1 MSHPVAEYLHEL
13 YLISG
18 VSVPETS
25 GYPALSKLL
34 NAVGDSLKPKI
45 TAVIHPAN
53 NGAGIPDGGLFSA
66 KELKK
71 HGADSPA
78 LFQLKPERGVIE
90 VKALDADLSSFESSP
105 QVRNYLEHYGQI
117 LLTNYRSFAL
127 WSWRGGK
134 AVPGERYSIAPS
146 AKEFWDKTHTVRN
159 DPKHPEH
166 ERLWQFLRRAL
177 LSTARIA
184 TPQDLALYLASY
196 AREARARIEIAPM
209 GTLEPVKNALS
220 EALGVRFEGDKGVHF
235 FQSTLIQTLF
245 YGIFS
250 AWVLW
255 HEEHSKTTDRFQWRL
270 SAQYLGL
277 PILRTLFVQLAGDP
291 KKVRALDLEEVLDW
305 TEDCLAR
312 VDRASF
318 FARYDMGDAV
328 QYFYEPFLAEFDP
341 ELRKDF
347 GVWYTP
353 PEIVRYM
360 VCSVDKTLRENFG
373 LADGLADP
381 SVIVL
386 DPCCGTGAYLV
397 ETLKLIRRRL
407 VEGYGESQAG
417 LKIKEVAKH
426 RLYGFELLPAPYVV
440 SHLQIDLMLTR
451 WGAALDHEKD
461 ERAGVFLTNAL
472 TGWVPIKSPKDLPF
486 SEFTAE
492 RDAADHVKQQEQI
505 LVILGNPPYDGYA
518 GMAVEEERNL
528 SEAYR
533 DTKEA
538 PKPQGQGLNDLYIRF
553 FRMAERR
560 IAEGVPQ
567 SDDAKPGPP
576 RDDAKGIICYISNY
590 SWLDGLSHTGMRER
604 FMEVFDS
611 ITIDC
616 LNGDKYKTG
625 KKTPDGQPDPSVFS
639 TEKNREGIQVGTAIA
654 LLERRPTNAKR
665 QPIVETYS
673 PNAELGF
680 RHWWGKEK
688 RAEIEASMEK
698 PKKQQKLKPAQKF
711 GLAFVPMNVRPDF
724 GDWKPL
730 PELLPMSFSG
740 VKTSRDDALVDIDK
754 ASLEDRM
761 NRYFDPKVKM
771 ADLKKF
777 TPLLAQDAPG
787 FDASAV
793 RTELLPRGVGSGR
806 FVPYLYR
813 PFDSRWLY
821 WHEET
826 KLLDRNR
833 ADYVANCDASN
844 FYLFTTGRTRKD
856 QIEPPLIVRHV
867 TDINSLDSSAR
878 GFPLYILANA
888 DETTDQ
894 AHPDLFAPAKP
905 SGPQPNLTDYAR
917 EYLASLKCGAEDLFF
932 HIVAVLHAPLYREEN
947 AGALRQDWPRV
958 PLPKSAK
965 VLKAGADLGR
975 QIAALLDPETSV
987 EGVTTLKVRADLKGL
1002 GELAVKSEVGTPA
1015 RHAADGQQAKP
1026 AGKSARITPALT
1038 PDLAIAARW
1047 GYAGQGGVT
1056 MPGPGMITSGTRGE
1070 GYLDIHLNA
1079 TTRWKDVPE
1088 PVWNYTLGGYQVLK
1102 KWLSYRESALLGRPL
1117 TSDEAQHFTHHV
1129 RRITAILA
1137 LHEKLDA
1144 HYGASV

>member
-1 MSHPVAEYLHEL
+1 MSHPVADYLHDL

-45 TAVIHPAN
+45 TAVIHPSN

-71 HGADSPA
+71 HGPDSPA

-90 VKALDADLSSFESSP
+90 VKALDADISAFESSQ

-134 AVPGERYSIAPS
+134 AVAGERYSIAPS

-184 TPQDLALYLASY
+184 TPKDLALYLASY
-196 AREARARIEIAPM
+196 ARESRARIEIAPM
-209 GTLEPVKNALS
+209 GTLEPVKKALS
-220 EALGVRFEGDKGVHF
+220 DSLGVRFEGEKGIHF

-255 HEEHSKTTDRFQWRL
+255 HEEEPARIDRFSWK
-270 SAQYLGL
+270 SAVDHLGL
-277 PILRTLFVQLAGDP
+277 PILRSLFHQVAYP
-291 KKVRALDLEEVLDW
+291 ANIRALDLEEVLDW

-312 VDRASF
+312 VDRSSF

-360 VCSVDKTLRENFG
+360 VGSVDKALRENFH
-373 LADGLADP
+373 LPDGLADP

-486 SEFTAE
+486 SEFAAE

-505 LVILGNPPYDGYA
+505 LVILGNPPYDGHP
-518 GMAVEEERNL
+518 GMAIGEERGL
-528 SEAYR
+528 TEAYR
-533 DTKEA
+533 ETKEA
-538 PKPQGQGLNDLYIRF
+538 PAPTGRGLNELYVRF

-567 SDDAKPGPP
+567 SDELKPGPP
-576 RDDAKGIICYISNY
+576 STDAKGIICYISNY
-590 SWLDGLSHTGMRER
+590 SWLEGHSHTGLRER

-611 ITIDC
+611 IKIDC

-625 KKTPDGQPDPSVFS
+625 KKTPEGKPDPSVFS

-654 LLERRPTNAKR
+654 LMERRPQTKAHIDTD
-665 QPIVETYS
+665 PETYT
-673 PNAELGF
+673 PRAELLF
-680 RHWWGKEK
+680 RHWWGKDKVREL
-688 RAEIEASMEK
+688 AVSEDK
-698 PKKQQKLKPAQKF
+698 PKAWTTLSPGKHVRLEFFPQQSRSDYTDWPSLPKL
-711 GLAFVPMNVRPDF
+711 M
-724 GDWKPL
+724 
-730 PELLPMSFSG
+730 PEKCAG
-740 VKTSRDDALVDIDK
+740 VQTSRDEALVAFDRDALRERMVSYCDK
-754 ASLEDRM
+754 SVPLKAIAERAPSLGRKAFDYDPLKIRAELAAIRVKETQFV
-761 NRYFDPKVKM
+761 RY
-771 ADLKKF
+771 A
-777 TPLLAQDAPG
+777 
-787 FDASAV
+787 
-793 RTELLPRGVGSGR
+793 
-806 FVPYLYR
+806 YR
-813 PFDSRWLY
+813 PLDVRWLF
-821 WHEET
+821 WEGTT
-826 KLLDRNR
+826 KLLHRPSPELFRQFVPGSLFLVCQPKTRGVWSPPQVITALGSLDLMDRG
-833 ADYVANCDASN
+833 AS
-844 FYLFTTGRTRKD
+844 FLPLEVQPTGSDD
-856 QIEPPLIVRHV
+856 QITAE
-867 TDINSLDSSAR
+867 A
-878 GFPLYILANA
+878 
-888 DETTDQ
+888 Q
-894 AHPDLFAPAKP
+894 ADLFAPAKP
-905 SGPQPNLTDYAR
+905 SGPQPNLTNFAR
-917 EYLASLKCGAEDLFF
+917 EYLARLKCGAEDFFF

-958 PLPKSAK
+958 PLPKTAK
-965 VLKAGADLGR
+965 VLQAGAALGR
-975 QIAALLDPETSV
+975 QIAALLDPETQV
-987 EGVTTLKVRADLKGL
+987 EGVTSLKVRSDLKGL
-1002 GELAVKSEVGTPA
+1002 GELAVKNGE
-1015 RHAADGQQAKP
+1015 K
-1026 AGKSARITPALT
+1026 T

-1056 MPGPGMITSGTRGE
+1056 MPGPGMTTPGTRGE

-1088 PVWNYTLGGYQVLK
+1088 AVWNYTLGGYQVLK
-1102 KWLSYRESALLGRPL
+1102 KWLSYRESALLDRPL
-1117 TSDEAQHFTHHV
+1117 TSDEAQSFTHHV
-1129 RRITAILA
+1129 RRIAAILA

>member
-1 MSHPVAEYLHEL
+1 MPHPVADYLHEL

-34 NAVGDSLKPKI
+34 NAVGDSLKPKV
-45 TAVIHPAN
+45 TAVIHPSN

-71 HGADSPA
+71 HGPDSPA

-90 VKALDADLSSFESSP
+90 VKSLDADLSSFESSP

-220 EALGVRFEGDKGVHF
+220 EALGVRFEGEKGVHF

-360 VCSVDKTLRENFG
+360 VGSVDKALRENFG
-373 LADGLADP
+373 IADGLADP

-486 SEFTAE
+486 SEFAAE

-567 SDDAKPGPP
+567 SDELKPGPP

-688 RAEIEASMEK
+688 RAEIEASMES
-698 PKKQQKLKPAQKF
+698 PRPSQRLKPTLSF
-711 GLAFVPMNVRPDF
+711 GLPFVPMGMNSAYHNWSLLTD
-724 GDWKPL
+724 
-730 PELLPMSFSG
+730 LLPQAFPGVTSG
-740 VKTSRDDALVDIDK
+740 RDEILVGFDK
-754 ASLEDRM
+754 NDLEKRLHP
-761 NRYFDPKVKM
+761 YFDTKLSDEDVRRRLPRIMEKTQEYDPKLVRVEM
-771 ADLKKF
+771 LKKGI
-777 TPLLAQDAPG
+777 DA
-787 FDASAV
+787 
-793 RTELLPRGVGSGR
+793 GR
-806 FVPYLYR
+806 FVKFCYR
-813 PFDSRWLY
+813 PFDVRWLY
-821 WHEET
+821 WEST
-826 KLLDRNR
+826 TGLLDRSRPEFLGTVVAGNLFIEARQRQVKDDWNR
-833 ADYVANCDASN
+833 GYVTSCLADSLGN
-844 FYLFTTGRTRKD
+844 GR
-856 QIEPPLIVRHV
+856 
-867 TDINSLDSSAR
+867 SSF
-878 GFPLYILANA
+878 FPLFIPPAANEA
-888 DETTDQ
+888 TDQ
-894 AHPDLFAPAKP
+894 VHPDLFAPAKP

-917 EYLASLKCGAEDLFF
+917 EYLAGLKCGAEDLFF

-958 PLPKSAK
+958 PLPKTAQ

-975 QIAALLDPETSV
+975 QIAALLDPETPV
-987 EGVTTLKVRADLKGL
+987 EGVTTLKVRPDLKGL
-1002 GELAVKSEVGTPA
+1002 GELTVSNGAIPGPS
-1015 RHAADGQQAKP
+1015 KP
-1026 AGKSARITPALT
+1026 RGKNAPTT

-1056 MPGPGMITSGTRGE
+1056 MPGPGMTTPGTRGD

-1088 PVWNYTLGGYQVLK
+1088 AVWNYTLGGYQVLK

-1117 TSDEAQHFTHHV
+1117 TSDEAQQFTHHV
-1129 RRITAILA
+1129 RRIASIIA

>member
-1 MSHPVAEYLHEL
+1 MNQAFPSRMSHPVADYLHEL

-45 TAVIHPAN
+45 TAVIHPSN
-53 NGAGIPDGGLFSA
+53 NGAGIPDGGLFSS

-71 HGADSPA
+71 HGPDSPA

-134 AVPGERYSIAPS
+134 AVAGERYSIAPS

-220 EALGVRFEGDKGVHF
+220 EALGVRFEGEKGVHF

-255 HEEHSKTTDRFQWRL
+255 HEDEPSRRDRFHWK
-270 SAQYLGL
+270 SAVDHLGL
-277 PILRTLFVQLAGDP
+277 PILRSLFHQMAYP
-291 KKVRALDLEEVLDW
+291 SNIRALDLEEVLDW

-360 VCSVDKTLRENFG
+360 VGSVDKALRENFG

-486 SEFTAE
+486 SEFAAE

-518 GMAVEEERNL
+518 GLAVEEERNL

-567 SDDAKPGPP
+567 SDELKPGPP

-654 LLERRPTNAKR
+654 LLERRPSNPNR
-665 QPIVETYS
+665 QPIVETYL

-688 RAEIEASMEK
+688 RAELEASMEE
-698 PKKQQKLKPAQKF
+698 PAMAKRLTPSLKF
-711 GLAFVPMNVRPDF
+711 GLPFVLVDVRTDYST
-724 GDWKPL
+724 WPL
-730 PELLPMSFSG
+730 LIELIPTSFSG
-740 VKTSRDDALVDIDK
+740 CQTKRDDFVVDVDREPLVQR
-754 ASLEDRM
+754 LE
-761 NRYFDPKVKM
+761 RYFDARVTDEAIKRSYPRAM
-771 ADLKKF
+771 
-777 TPLLAQDAPG
+777 QDTAR
-787 FDASAV
+787 FDARATRKHLV
-793 RTELLPRGVGSGR
+793 ARGFKPEYV
-806 FVPYLYR
+806 VPYAYR
-813 PFDSRWLY
+813 PLDTRWVY
-821 WHEET
+821 WEPET
-826 KLLDRNR
+826 RLLGEKSPDLFPQVFQGNLW
-833 ADYVANCDASN
+833 
-844 FYLFTTGRTRKD
+844 FYTTGRTRKD
-856 QIEPPLIVRHV
+856 IIEPPIALSRV
-867 TDINSLDSSAR
+867 TDLNLMDSGAR
-878 GFPLYILANA
+878 GFPLFIRDISQEAA
-888 DETTDQ
+888 DE

-917 EYLASLKCGAEDLFF
+917 EYLAGLKCGAEDLFF

-958 PLPKSAK
+958 PLPKTAK

-975 QIAALLDPETSV
+975 QIAALLDPETPV
-987 EGVTTLKVRADLKGL
+987 EGVTTLKVRPDLKGL
-1002 GELAVKSEVGTPA
+1002 GELTVSNGAIPGPS
-1015 RHAADGQQAKP
+1015 KP
-1026 AGKSARITPALT
+1026 RGKNAPIT

-1056 MPGPGMITSGTRGE
+1056 MPGPGQVTPGTRGE

-1117 TSDEAQHFTHHV
+1117 TPDEAQHFTHHV
-1129 RRITAILA
+1129 RRITAILV